1 MDLKKYEPLIKDA
14 IKLFW
19 ETRNSQKDA
28 QSEKEIK
35 DTGNRSS
42 VTGGKQ
48 LDGLLKLLYVVATDV
63 GIPKD
68 CIFIKGNQL
77 PGYFRPT
84 KDWDM
89 LIITPSKKLVAVIE
103 LKSQVG
109 SFGNNF
115 NNRTEEALGSATD
128 LWTAFRE
135 KAFPNQPAPWLGYLM
150 IVEKSQKST
159 SLVRISEPYYKV
171 FSEFRNTS
179 YLDRYLLFCQKL
191 MLERLYSQTCLI
203 WVTSDHKFGDLEASI
218 SIETFLNSFVG
229 HLTGQLHEFNK

>member
-1 MDLKKYEPLIKDA
+1 MDLKKYETLLKEA
-14 IKLFW
+14 VMLSW

-68 CIFIKGNQL
+68 CILIKGNQL

-135 KAFPNQPAPWLGYLM
+135 RAFPNQPAPWLGYLI

-159 SLVRISEPYYKV
+159 SPVRISEPYFKV
-171 FSEFRNTS
+171 FNEFQNTS
-179 YLDRYLLFCQKL
+179 YLKRYQLFCQKL

-203 WVTSDHKFGDLEASI
+203 WVTSDHQFGDLEASI
-218 SIETFLNSFVG
+218 SIETFLNSFIG
-229 HLTGQLHEFNK
+229 HLIGQLQEFNQ